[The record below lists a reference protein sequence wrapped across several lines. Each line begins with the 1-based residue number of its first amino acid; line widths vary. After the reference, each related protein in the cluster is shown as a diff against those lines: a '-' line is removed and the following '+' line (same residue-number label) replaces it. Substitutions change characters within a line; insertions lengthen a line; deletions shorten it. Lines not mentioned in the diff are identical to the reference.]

1 MSLRILVVED
11 EPALA
16 RMIAKYLS
24 EAAFE
29 VDVAHD
35 IREAL
40 DAVEKGVPDL
50 MLLDLMLPDG
60 DGLDLLTT
68 FRQTNDC
75 PVLLLTARD
84 TLQDRVS
91 GLDKGAD
98 DYLVKPFQ
106 LEELHARIRA
116 LLRRSRGD
124 GSLVDVGDLRIDLS
138 RRRVTRGGRL
148 LYLSTTEY
156 SVLELL
162 ARNLGQA
169 VSKAAILGHVWDDSH
184 RGANLVE
191 VYVNYLRNKLERG
204 GASRLVHTVRGKGY
218 ALAEEPID

>member
-1 MSLRILVVED
+1 MVAKFLR
-11 EPALA
+11 
-16 RMIAKYLS
+16 
-24 EAAFE
+24 EATFE
-29 VDVAHD
+29 VDVAQSLG
-35 IREAL
+35 EATTS
-40 DAVEKGVPDL
+40 VERAAPDL
-50 MLLDLMLPDG
+50 VLLDLMLPDG
-60 DGLDLLTT
+60 NGLDLLAKL
-68 FRQTNDC
+68 RQTRDI

-84 TLQDRVS
+84 TLEDRVV
-91 GLDKGAD
+91 GLDAGAD

-106 LEELHARIRA
+106 LEELLARIRA

-124 GSLVDVGDLRIDLS
+124 GSLVDVDDLRIDLA
-138 RRRVTRGGRL
+138 RRRVTRAGRL

-162 ARNLGQA
+162 ARNVGQA

-204 GASRLVHTVRGKGY
+204 GAPRLVHTVRGKGY